1 MVDLI
6 GIFLVCFLYIIVS
19 WLFFLFIHL
28 FCFDVIFYSLNFHI
42 DRFNKHFCLSY
53 HLSTSLLLSLGLYLS
68 CLSIYLVLLFF
79 FLLVIKLFT
88 LLPCSHIFLC
98 LKFFISLFLLFI
110 LLSQSSI
117 SLSLSCLSPF
127 TKRCSCH
134 CLTSRP
140 IKHLAFLHCNIS
152 LSYKLSVNL
161 FFYPLFHFAL
171 FFLIYVLLSFKT
183 LIYHMYISSISFINL

>member
-53 HLSTSLLLSLGLYLS
+53 HLSTSLLLSLGFYLS

-88 LLPCSHIFLC
+88 LLPCSQYFFMFKVFSFSVLIFH
-98 LKFFISLFLLFI
+98 
-110 LLSQSSI
+110 
-117 SLSLSCLSPF
+117 LSLSIFYFS
-127 TKRCSCH
+127 
-134 CLTSRP
+134 
-140 IKHLAFLHCNIS
+140 FLVILVTLHKEMFMS
-152 LSYKLSVNL
+152 LSYFTSYKTPCLSSLQYFIKL
-161 FFYPLFHFAL
+161 
-171 FFLIYVLLSFKT
+171 
-183 LIYHMYISSISFINL
+183 